1 MEEITVKL
9 YQDEIDVILQCVQYA
24 RVYAQ
29 NFGLVDGQVIK
40 TIEEKL
46 RKKSLVRYFREH
58 RGGLQE
64 SMQTCKKV
72 FDLKDIADSFREN
85 TNLGVEYWKN
95 FRIDPKG
102 VDDSERLS
110 SVWIDT
116 HYVLADVTYPGQEGT
131 VVVGMCNFYEEGVVE

>member
-1 MEEITVKL
+1 
-9 YQDEIDVILQCVQYA
+9 
-24 RVYAQ
+24 
-29 NFGLVDGQVIK
+29 
-40 TIEEKL
+40 
-46 RKKSLVRYFREH
+46 
-58 RGGLQE
+58 
-64 SMQTCKKV
+64 MQTCKKV

-85 TNLGVEYWKN
+85 TNFGVEYWKN